1 MAITYHAGRRIQ
13 GLTQDTSLD
22 GTNDGCTTGV
32 TGKLGNAWSFDG
44 SNDKVTLTPTFSG
57 KSAFTY
63 SAWINPSSSSNHWG
77 FPFYEGSGEN
87 PKVGIG
93 IDYYNSNGLAYFYVS
108 TASHSA
114 ISISASNIPKG
125 SWTHVTGVY
134 DGSASSSDRLKFY
147 INGSLVSSTLS
158 GTPPTTIPTLGGDL
172 YLGWYQANY
181 WFNGLMDQTLF
192 YDKAL
197 SASEISTIYNSGS
210 GTTTPD
216 TVGLFAHYNF
226 EQTGNTL
233 VNQVTAGDVK
243 PTDVQVGSRYEET
256 DTRKMYH
263 YNEDANITTDGS
275 DTIITFKGN
284 GTFTPT
290 SAFNVE
296 YLVIG
301 GGGGGGS
308 GGYSGGGGAGAYRT
322 NFGGTAIGVT
332 AQSYS
337 ITVGSGGSGT
347 LGDVLTGG
355 VGASSIFS
363 TITSVGG
370 GGGGSASYQ
379 AGASGGNASGG
390 GGSVG
395 NGSGGSGGSYGNNG
409 GSGYSWSSPYLT
421 GGGGGGGSGA
431 VGSNG
436 VSGAGGA
443 GGAGTSSSITGS
455 AVIRAGG
462 GGGLAGANNSS
473 NVAGAGGTGGGG
485 AGGTMSTT
493 PRVRGTV
500 GTSNTGSG
508 GGAGYQ
514 WNGGKGGSGIVIL
527 RFSTS
532 GNTYTIGNTWKEEGT

>member
-63 SAWINPSSSSNHWG
+63 SAWINPSSSSNNWA

-93 IDYYNSNGLAYFYVS
+93 LDYYNSNGLAYFYVS

-216 TVGLFAHYNF
+216 TVELFAHYNF

-233 VNQVTAGDVK
+233 VNQVTVGDVK
-243 PTDVQVGSRYEET
+243 PTNAQVGSRFEET
-256 DTRKMYH
+256 DTRKMYSKQPNYKVH
-263 YNEDANITTDGS
+263 SFTSSGTFQITSGSGNTEVLVIAGGGGGVGNDAGGGGGAGGYSEKASHPVTAGSYTVTVGAGGSAGGVSPYAEVGTKGGDSSFDSIISDGGGAGVNNTS
-275 DTIITFKGN
+275 TSLINGGSGGGVRNGSSAGTATQGDTNGATGYGNAGADTGSSGTWGAGGGGGAGSAGSGASGSGSSGTYGGAGGN
-284 GTFTPT
+284 GKSNSITGT
-290 SAFNVE
+290 A
-296 YLVIG
+296 VIYAG
-301 GGGGGGS
+301 GGGGGG
-308 GGYSGGGGAGAYRT
+308 RP
-322 NFGGTAIGVT
+322 N
-332 AQSYS
+332 
-337 ITVGSGGSGT
+337 
-347 LGDVLTGG
+347 
-355 VGASSIFS
+355 
-363 TITSVGG
+363 
-370 GGGGSASYQ
+370 
-379 AGASGGNASGG
+379 
-390 GGSVG
+390 
-395 NGSGGSGGSYGNNG
+395 
-409 GSGYSWSSPYLT
+409 
-421 GGGGGGGSGA
+421 
-431 VGSNG
+431 SN
-436 VSGAGGA
+436 S
-443 GGAGTSSSITGS
+443 
-455 AVIRAGG
+455 
-462 GGGLAGANNSS
+462 
-473 NVAGAGGTGGGG
+473 GAGGTGGGG
-485 AGGTMSTT
+485 TAKSAGTDGL
-493 PRVRGTV
+493 
-500 GTSNTGSG
+500 G
-508 GGAGYQ
+508 GG
-514 WNGGKGGSGIVIL
+514 GGGGQSGLGGDGGDGIVIIKYADDG
-527 RFSTS
+527 SITATGGTITTVS
-532 GNTYTIGNTWKEEGT
+532 GTWKEKGTT

>member
-63 SAWINPSSSSNHWG
+63 SAWINPSSSSNHWA

-93 IDYYNSNGLAYFYVS
+93 LDYFNSNGLAYFYVS

-114 ISISASNIPKG
+114 ISISVSNIPKG

-147 INGSLVSSTLS
+147 INGALVSSTLS

-233 VNQVTAGDVK
+233 VNQVTSGDVK
-243 PTDVQVGSRYEET
+243 PTNVQVGSRFEET

-263 YNEDANITTDGS
+263 YEEQVPDYDYTMTTD
-275 DTIITFKGN
+275 
-284 GTFTPT
+284 P
-290 SAFNVE
+290 
-296 YLVIG
+296 
-301 GGGGGGS
+301 
-308 GGYSGGGGAGAYRT
+308 RT
-322 NFGGTAIGVT
+322 NTFN
-332 AQSYS
+332 
-337 ITVGSGGSGT
+337 
-347 LGDVLTGG
+347 
-355 VGASSIFS
+355 SSLC
-363 TITSVGG
+363 TITHANSTL
-370 GGGGSASYQ
+370 Q
-379 AGASGGNASGG
+379 MNQIT
-390 GGSVG
+390 
-395 NGSGGSGGSYGNNG
+395 N
-409 GSGYSWSSPYLT
+409 
-421 GGGGGGGSGA
+421 
-431 VGSNG
+431 
-436 VSGAGGA
+436 GGA
-443 GGAGTSSSITGS
+443 GGSATYIDLGSNLSTKWVMRFKTKQTAYTSYAGNSQFQVGMSSVAPTSTAYQISSSLNWIGIRWYFGTQIWSGGS
-455 AVIRAGG
+455 RVGVEPRINQNAGDNDH
-462 GGGLAGANNSS
+462 NNSTWNGS
-473 NVAGAGGTGGGG
+473 GNDQRLYGSPREVSDTTTPYYHEIIWNVDTFTYNLYDNANYTGTKL
-485 AGGTMSTT
+485 ATATMSSSTNTQWVTGT
-493 PRVRGTV
+493 PSSISGLRYFVFKEGGDSSMGV
-500 GTSNTGSG
+500 WVNQLDDVEIWDNVTSVPTATHS
-508 GGAGYQ
+508 
-514 WNGGKGGSGIVIL
+514 WS
-527 RFSTS
+527 
-532 GNTYTIGNTWKEEGT
+532 EEGT